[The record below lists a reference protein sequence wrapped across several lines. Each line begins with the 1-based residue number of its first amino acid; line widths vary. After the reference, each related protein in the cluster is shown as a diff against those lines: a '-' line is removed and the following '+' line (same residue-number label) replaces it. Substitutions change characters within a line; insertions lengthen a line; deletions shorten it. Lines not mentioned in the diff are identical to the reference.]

1 MCAWQTRRFE
11 HTGLCVFGV
20 SSEFTFPLVEE
31 RRRAVDIL
39 AVLRDREHWIVGTG
53 RSVRPKSG
61 PLARMVS
68 EA

>member
-1 MCAWQTRRFE
+1 M
-11 HTGLCVFGV
+11 FGV

-31 RRRAVDIL
+31 SRRAVDRL
-39 AVLRDREHWIVGTG
+39 VERRDREHWIVRTV

-61 PLARMVS
+61 PLSRMAS